1 MIWTG
6 TPKTRRPARF
16 LETRWLLTL
25 MLAGAL
31 VWSLSGVDWGG
42 GIIHTGGGNALRGF
56 FLALFPPELSP
67 GFLKLALA
75 ASWQTVVHAVAGITL
90 ALVVGLAL
98 GVAASGS
105 LGNPGRSRLATAVAV
120 RVLLAFM
127 RSIHEL
133 VWAVLF
139 VAAFGLSSLAVVL
152 AIAIPYAGILGRI
165 YSELLNDVPQ
175 GPLDGLRS
183 SGASPARVLLYG
195 RMPLVLTDMLG
206 YSFYRFECAI
216 RAAAIMSFVGIRG
229 LGYEI
234 QLSLNDLLFS
244 EVWTLLLFLVGLVL
258 LVDYWST
265 RVRRSLGS

>member
-6 TPKTRRPARF
+6 TPRARGAARF
-16 LETRWLLTL
+16 LETRRLLTL
-25 MLAGAL
+25 VLAGAL
-31 VWSLSGVDWGG
+31 VWSLAGVDWGG
-42 GIIHTGGGNALRGF
+42 GIVHTGGGNAIRNF

-67 GFLKLALA
+67 SFLRLALA

-90 ALVVGLAL
+90 AVAVGLPL

-105 LGNPGRSRLATAVAV
+105 LGTPGRSRLAIAVAV
-120 RVLLAFM
+120 RFVLAFM

-139 VAAFGLSSLAVVL
+139 VTAFGLSSLAVVL
-152 AIAIPYAGILGRI
+152 AIAVPYAGILGRI
-165 YSELLNDVPQ
+165 YSELLNDVPD

-183 SGASPARVLLYG
+183 SGASPARVLVYG
-195 RMPLVLTDMLG
+195 RMPMVLTDLLSYG
-206 YSFYRFECAI
+206 FYRFECAI